1 MRSLSEYEIR
11 IAEIDSRDWD
21 AELQRSADRY
31 HVIGA
36 WVAVV
41 FDPLFGIT
49 DYLNFPDVWEQVFVL
64 RIATTLLTLL
74 AIYLH
79 SRGKLSTYN
88 FIFVPIFMIS
98 LHGSY
103 TFGIIGP
110 ENLLGHN
117 LNFLVMFMGAGLFAL
132 WPLKYS
138 LVAFSFPV
146 VGSMVFTYLNDDLT
160 FVDFVV
166 NGGQVLL
173 TGAVFATLL
182 INARHQAQL
191 RELKALLVSQVQREE
206 IENKSQILA
215 EQAEGLAV
223 AKTKIEA
230 ANAQL
235 TRQNEMLEDTVDQRT
250 ATLRKTSAERDQLVY
265 RLSHDFRTPIVNI
278 RQILNLAE
286 SKGSNFNLQ
295 LLVERISQ
303 SLDHFDGLVLDMAS
317 FPIYARVE
325 IIQEQIN
332 IEQLLHTIWDGFAS
346 VLQSGDVLE
355 INNQLTRSVVTD
367 SDKFNVIA
375 KTIISNAVH
384 FRQDDQPVELKISLL
399 ETDQLIEIQFKDNGI
414 GIAPKV
420 LPKVFDI
427 FFRGSGRS
435 KGVGLG
441 LYLAQGITTQL
452 GGEIALASTAGVGTT
467 VTVTIANL
475 AMT

>member
-1 MRSLSEYEIR
+1 MQSLSDYEIR
-11 IAEIDSRDWD
+11 IAEIDGRNWD
-21 AELQRSADRY
+21 SELQRSAAGF
-31 HVIGA
+31 HLIGA
-36 WVAVV
+36 WVTVV

-49 DYLNFPDVWEQVFVL
+49 DYWNFPDVWEQVFVL
-64 RIATTLLTLL
+64 RIVTTLLTLV

-79 SRGKLSTYN
+79 WRRKVSTYS

-132 WPLKYS
+132 WPLRYS
-138 LVAFSFPV
+138 LIAFSIPV
-146 VGSMVFTYLNDDLT
+146 VGSLLFVNFNDAIS
-160 FVDFVV
+160 FIDFAV

-182 INARHQAQL
+182 INARYRARL
-191 RELKALLVSQVQREE
+191 RELKAHLVSKIQREE
-206 IENKSQILA
+206 IEDKSRILA
-215 EQAEGLAV
+215 EQAEGLAI

-235 TRQNEMLEDTVDQRT
+235 THQNELLEETVNQRT
-250 ATLRKTSAERDQLVY
+250 ATLYKTSAERDQLVY

-278 RQILNLAE
+278 RQIMNFAE
-286 SKGSNFNLQ
+286 SQGGNANLQ
-295 LLVERISQ
+295 VLFERISQ

-325 IIQEQIN
+325 IIPEQIN
-332 IEQLLHTIWDGFAS
+332 VEQLLHAIWADFAS
-346 VLQSGDVLE
+346 VQQSNDLLE
-355 INNQLTRSVVTD
+355 INNQLSRPVVTD
-367 SDKFNVIA
+367 SDKFKVIVQ
-375 KTIISNAVH
+375 TIISNAVH
-384 FRQDDQPVELKISLL
+384 FRQVDQPVELKISLL
-399 ETDQLIEIQFKDNGI
+399 ETDKLIEIQFKDNGI

-452 GGEIALASTAGVGTT
+452 GGEIALASTSGEGTT

-475 AMT
+475 AMA